1 MDKNNK
7 LLNNTL
13 SILVSTFINRGL
25 MFIMLPFF
33 CRWLSVE
40 EMGIYDVIMTYLA
53 LLLPII
59 TLATANGIFGLT
71 TNDSSLKINITNG
84 LVLHVVNSIIAIFV
98 VFIINNVVKFEYA
111 YFLMILLILEVFDNY
126 LLGCLRAIRKLEIYA
141 LSKTFNV
148 VITVLISVFFIKI
161 CGMHLSGL
169 LLGYI
174 VGYFVSCVYQVIAI
188 NLPKII
194 HLRLYSFSKIKELIA
209 YSYPLIINDISW
221 WIINVSDRV
230 IINAFIGATANGIY
244 AVANKISNICI
255 VIMSSF
261 NFSWQE
267 AIIDKDEENKQS
279 YINKI
284 YNKLLT
290 ITVSLCSIL
299 ISCSFIIYGIFFDE
313 RYIEAKQYGEILVIT
328 TVFHVISMFLG
339 GIQISLNNP
348 KANGYST
355 TFGAVVNL
363 LIHLSLVNFMGL
375 YAAAIST
382 VVSNITVMIIRWMW
396 LPRKYAI
403 KSTKKTK
410 YAIAILLYYAIC
422 SYIQLSMVFRIINL
436 ILAILSFIII
446 NKSFVNEV
454 LSKVIKKIN

>member
-71 TNDSSLKINITNG
+71 TNDSSLRINITNG

-98 VFIINNVVKFEYA
+98 VFIINNVVKSEYA

-188 NLPKII
+188 KLPKII
-194 HLRLYSFSKIKELIA
+194 HLRLYSFYL
-209 YSYPLIINDISW
+209 YY
-221 WIINVSDRV
+221 
-230 IINAFIGATANGIY
+230 
-244 AVANKISNICI
+244 
-255 VIMSSF
+255 
-261 NFSWQE
+261 
-267 AIIDKDEENKQS
+267 
-279 YINKI
+279 
-284 YNKLLT
+284 
-290 ITVSLCSIL
+290 
-299 ISCSFIIYGIFFDE
+299 
-313 RYIEAKQYGEILVIT
+313 
-328 TVFHVISMFLG
+328 
-339 GIQISLNNP
+339 
-348 KANGYST
+348 
-355 TFGAVVNL
+355 
-363 LIHLSLVNFMGL
+363 LIH
-375 YAAAIST
+375 
-382 VVSNITVMIIRWMW
+382 
-396 LPRKYAI
+396 
-403 KSTKKTK
+403 
-410 YAIAILLYYAIC
+410 
-422 SYIQLSMVFRIINL
+422 
-436 ILAILSFIII
+436 
-446 NKSFVNEV
+446 
-454 LSKVIKKIN
+454 